1 MGRYTGMMI
10 ASDLDGTFMDAKGRV
25 VQRNIDAI
33 SAFCADGGLFT
44 FATGRHHDHLP
55 EAVPGVERLV
65 NMPVIVANGS
75 YLYDFSTERVLAEV
89 FMEIDVSRAALQY
102 ARANYPRV
110 GFRVSTPQGYLTDGR
125 TEYMQKFI
133 NYSKKHR
140 SYLVEVAP
148 IEQWMQRL
156 WHKIVF
162 QGTCEELD
170 ALYADLKATF
180 GEEAFEYNK
189 SSATLFEIQ
198 KKGCSKGSML
208 RVLKQSY
215 EILTGRPIKV
225 FGVGDYEN
233 DLALLQAAD
242 VAVCPSNAQEMVKR
256 VSDMVLT
263 SNDQGVIADLIE
275 RL

>member
-1 MGRYTGMMI
+1 MKRYEGMMI
-10 ASDLDGTFMDAKGRV
+10 ASDLDGTFLDANGKVVARNMDAIR
-25 VQRNIDAI
+25 D
-33 SAFCADGGLFT
+33 FCAQGGLFT

-75 YLYDFSTERVLAEV
+75 YLYDFSTDRVLAEV
-89 FMEIDVSRAALQY
+89 FMDVDVSRRVLQY
-102 ARANYPRV
+102 ARANFPRV

-125 TEYMQKFI
+125 TEYMKKFI

-148 IEQWMQRL
+148 VESWMQRL

-162 QGTCEELD
+162 QGSCEELD
-170 ALYADLKATF
+170 ALYAELKEIF
-180 GEEAFEYNK
+180 GEETFEYNK
-189 SSATLFEIQ
+189 SSATLFEMQ

-208 RVLKQSY
+208 KVLKQTY
-215 EILTGRPIKV
+215 EILTGHPIKTY
-225 FGVGDYEN
+225 GVGDYEN
-233 DLALLQAAD
+233 DLALLSAAD
-242 VAVCPSNAQEMVKR
+242 VAVCPAGSHAAVQKI
-256 VSDMVLT
+256 SDMILC
-263 SNDQGVIADLIE
+263 SNDEGVIADLIE

>member
-1 MGRYTGMMI
+1 MKRYEGIMI
-10 ASDLDGTFMDAKGRV
+10 ASDLDGTFLDAKGRV

-33 SAFCADGGLFT
+33 RAFCAEGGLFT

-55 EAVPGVERLV
+55 EAVPGVESLV

-75 YLYDFSTERVLAEV
+75 YLYDFSSERVLAEV
-89 FMEIDVSRAALQY
+89 FMDVDLALPVLKF

-125 TEYMQKFI
+125 TDYMKKFI
-133 NYSKKHR
+133 DYSKKHR

-148 IEQWMQRL
+148 PEAWMQKL

-162 QGTCEELD
+162 QGECEELD
-170 ALYADLKATF
+170 ALYADLKAEF
-180 GEEAFEYNK
+180 GEDTFEYNK
-189 SSATLFEIQ
+189 SSATLFEMQ

-208 RVLKQSY
+208 RVLKQAY
-215 EILTGRPIKV
+215 EILTGRPMRV
-225 FGVGDYEN
+225 YGVGDYEN
-233 DLALLQAAD
+233 DVALLSAAD
-242 VAVCPSNAQEMVKR
+242 VAVCPANSHDMIR
-256 VSDMVLT
+256 RISDMTLC
-263 SNDQGVIADLIE
+263 SNDEGVIADLIE

>member
-1 MGRYTGMMI
+1 MKRYEGIMI
-10 ASDLDGTFMDAKGRV
+10 VSDLDGTFLDDKGHV
-25 VQRNIDAI
+25 VPRNIDAI
-33 SAFCADGGLFT
+33 RAFCAEGGLFT

-55 EAVPGVERLV
+55 EAVPGVKGLV

-89 FMEIDVSRAALQY
+89 FMDVNLSRPVLQF

-125 TEYMQKFI
+125 TDYMKKFVD
-133 NYSKKHR
+133 YSKKHR

-156 WHKIVF
+156 WYKLVF

-170 ALYADLKATF
+170 ALYADVKATF
-180 GEEAFEYNK
+180 GEDAFEYNK
-189 SSATLFEIQ
+189 SSATLFEMQ

-208 RVLKQSY
+208 RVLKETY
-215 EILTGRPIKV
+215 EILTGHPIKV
-225 FGVGDYEN
+225 YGVGDYEN
-233 DLALLQAAD
+233 DLSTLSAAD
-242 VAVCPSNAQEMVKR
+242 VAVCPANAHAAVKGI
-256 VSDMVLT
+256 SDMVLC
-263 SNDQGVIADLIE
+263 SNDDGVIADLIGT
-275 RL
+275 L

>member
-1 MGRYTGMMI
+1 MGRYTGLMI
-10 ASDLDGTFMDAKGRV
+10 ASDLDGTFLDAKGRV
-25 VQRNIDAI
+25 VQRNVDAI
-33 SAFCADGGLFT
+33 RAFCAEGGLFT

-55 EAVPGVERLV
+55 EAVPGVEGLV

-75 YLYDFSTERVLAEV
+75 YLYDFSTDRVLAEV
-89 FMEIDVSRAALQY
+89 FMEVDVSRRALQY

-125 TEYMQKFI
+125 TEYMRKFI
-133 NYSKKHR
+133 DYSKKHR

-162 QGTCEELD
+162 QGECEELD
-170 ALYADLKATF
+170 ALYADLVEAF
-180 GEEAFEYNK
+180 GAEAFEYNK

-208 RVLKQSY
+208 RALKTGY
-215 EILTGRPIKV
+215 EILTGRPV
-225 FGVGDYEN
+225 QTFGVGDYEN
-233 DLALLQAAD
+233 DLALLGAAD
-242 VAVCPSNAQEMVKR
+242 VAVCPANAQEMVKR
-256 VSDMVLT
+256 ASDMILC

>member
-1 MGRYTGMMI
+1 MKRYEGIMI
-10 ASDLDGTFMDAKGRV
+10 ASDLDGTFLDTKGRV
-25 VQRNIDAI
+25 VQRNVDAI
-33 SAFCADGGLFT
+33 RAFCAEGGLFT

-55 EAVPGVERLV
+55 EAVPGVRELV

-75 YLYDFSTERVLAEV
+75 YLYDFGEERVLAEV
-89 FMEIDVSRAALQY
+89 FMDVDASRPVLQF

-125 TEYMQKFI
+125 TDYMRKFI
-133 NYSKKHR
+133 SYSKKHR

-162 QGTCEELD
+162 QGECEELD
-170 ALYADLKATF
+170 ALYADLVAEF
-180 GEEAFEYNK
+180 GEDAFEYNK

-208 RVLKQSY
+208 KALKQSY
-215 EILTGRPIKV
+215 EILTGHPVKV

-233 DLALLQAAD
+233 DLALLGAAD
-242 VAVCPSNAQEMVKR
+242 IAVCPANAHAAVKKISN
-256 VSDMVLT
+256 MVLC
-263 SNDQGVIADLIE
+263 SNDEGVIADLIE

>member
-1 MGRYTGMMI
+1 MKRYEGIMI
-10 ASDLDGTFMDAKGRV
+10 VSDLDGTFLDDKGHV
-25 VQRNIDAI
+25 VPRNIDAI
-33 SAFCADGGLFT
+33 RAFCAEGGLFT

-55 EAVPGVERLV
+55 EAVPGVKGLV

-89 FMEIDVSRAALQY
+89 FMDVNLSRPVLQF

-125 TEYMQKFI
+125 TDYMKKFVD
-133 NYSKKHR
+133 YSKKHR

-156 WHKIVF
+156 WYKLVF

-170 ALYADLKATF
+170 ALYADVKATF
-180 GEEAFEYNK
+180 GEDAFEYNK
-189 SSATLFEIQ
+189 SSATLFEMQ

-208 RVLKQSY
+208 RVLKETY
-215 EILTGRPIKV
+215 EILTGHPIKV
-225 FGVGDYEN
+225 YGVGDYEN
-233 DLALLQAAD
+233 DLSTLSAAD
-242 VAVCPSNAQEMVKR
+242 VAVCPANAHAAVKGI
-256 VSDMVLT
+256 SDMVLC
-263 SNDQGVIADLIE
+263 SNDDGVIADLIGTW
-275 RL
+275 

>member
-1 MGRYTGMMI
+1 MGRYEGIMI
-10 ASDLDGTFMDAKGRV
+10 ASDLDGTFLDTKGCV
-25 VQRNIDAI
+25 VQRNIDALR
-33 SAFCADGGLFT
+33 AFCAEGGLFT

-55 EAVPGVERLV
+55 EAVPGVEHLV

-75 YLYDFSTERVLAEV
+75 YLYDFSTDRVLAEV

-125 TEYMQKFI
+125 TEYMRKFI
-133 NYSKKHR
+133 DYSKKHR

-148 IEQWMQRL
+148 IERWMQRL

-180 GEEAFEYNK
+180 GAEAFEYNK

-215 EILTGRPIKV
+215 EILMGHPIKV

-242 VAVCPSNAQEMVKR
+242 VAVCPANAQERVKR
-256 VSDMVLT
+256 VSDMVLAP
-263 SNDQGVIADLIE
+263 NDQGVIADLIE

>member
-1 MGRYTGMMI
+1 MGRYTGVII
-10 ASDLDGTFMDAKGRV
+10 ASDLDGTFLDAKGHV
-25 VQRNIDAI
+25 VERNVNAI
-33 SAFCADGGLFT
+33 RAFCAEGGRFT

-55 EAVPGVERLV
+55 EAVPGVEGLV

-75 YLYDFSTERVLAEV
+75 YLYDFSTDRVLAEV
-89 FMEIDVSRAALQY
+89 FMDVDASRAVLRY

-125 TEYMQKFI
+125 TEYMKKFI
-133 NYSKKHR
+133 DYSKKHR
-140 SYLVEVAP
+140 SYLVEAAP
-148 IEQWMQRL
+148 IEHWMQRL

-162 QGTCEELD
+162 QGTCEDLD
-170 ALYADLKATF
+170 ALYADLVATF
-180 GEEAFEYNK
+180 GADAFEYNK

-215 EILTGRPIKV
+215 EILTGRPMKV
-225 FGVGDYEN
+225 YGVGDYEN
-233 DLALLQAAD
+233 DLALLDAAD
-242 VAVCPSNAQEMVKR
+242 VAVCPANAQDKVKQI
-256 VSDMVLT
+256 SDMILC

-275 RL
+275 RI

>member
-1 MGRYTGMMI
+1 MARYDGIMI
-10 ASDLDGTFMDAKGRV
+10 ASDLDGTFLGKKSRIVPENVEAVK
-25 VQRNIDAI
+25 
-33 SAFCADGGLFT
+33 AFCAQGGLFT

-75 YLYDFSTERVLAEV
+75 YLYDFSSERVLAEV
-89 FMEIDVSRAALQY
+89 FMDVELSRPVLQF

-125 TEYMQKFI
+125 TEYMRKFI
-133 NYSKKHR
+133 DYSKKNR

-148 IEQWMQRL
+148 IEHWMQRL

-162 QGTCEELD
+162 QGKCEDLD
-170 ALYADLKATF
+170 ALYADLVAEF
-180 GEEAFEYNK
+180 GKETFEYNK
-189 SSATLFEIQ
+189 SSATLFEMQ

-208 RVLKQSY
+208 RVLKQTY
-215 EILTGRPIKV
+215 EILTGRPIKTY
-225 FGVGDYEN
+225 GVGDYEN
-233 DLALLQAAD
+233 DIALLSAAD
-242 VAVCPSNAQEMVKR
+242 VAVCPRGSHPAVQRISDMTLGSNAE
-256 VSDMVLT
+256 
-263 SNDQGVIADLIE
+263 GVIADLIA

>member
-10 ASDLDGTFMDAKGRV
+10 ASDLDGTFLDAKGHV

-33 SAFCADGGLFT
+33 RAFCAEGGLFT

>member
-33 SAFCADGGLFT
+33 SAFCAGGGLFT

-156 WHKIVF
+156 WLKIVF